1 MNDKQA
7 SIEIAQRCA
16 ANEGMFKKINDYL
29 KKANIDDLITF
40 AEDFDCS
47 LKLAKLLSEKAKEN
61 KLNIYLQNFIYF

>member
-1 MNDKQA
+1 MTDKQA
-7 SIEIAQRCA
+7 TIDIANRCA
-16 ANEGMFKKINDYL
+16 DNEGFFNKINVYL